1 MFKILPAGY
10 NYKKSS
16 WEVNKLNNVTL
27 IGRLTKDAELVKIEN
42 SKRSILKFILAV
54 EKRFVGRDGEKGA
67 DFISVSYFSGGA
79 EKLQQYLT
87 KGKLLGVTGKI
98 TTRSYTKDNVRKY
111 YTNVE
116 ADTIQ
121 FLEYKKE
128 TLA

>member
-1 MFKILPAGY
+1 M
-10 NYKKSS
+10 
-16 WEVNKLNNVTL
+16 NNVTL
-27 IGRLTKDAELVKIEN
+27 IGRLTKDAELFKIEN

-54 EKRFVGRDGEKGA
+54 DKNYLDKNGEKQT

-87 KGKLLGVTGKI
+87 KGRLLGVNGKI
-98 TTRSYTKDNVRKY
+98 TTKSYTKDNVRKY
-111 YTNVE
+111 YTSVE

-121 FLEYKKE
+121 FLEYKKK

>member
-1 MFKILPAGY
+1 M
-10 NYKKSS
+10 
-16 WEVNKLNNVTL
+16 NNVTL
-27 IGRLTKDAELVKIEN
+27 IGRLTRDADIIKIEN
-42 SKRSILKFILAV
+42 SKRSILRFVLAV
-54 EKRFVGRDGEKGA
+54 DKGFVNKEGQRKA

-87 KGKLLGVTGKI
+87 KGRLLGVTGKI
-98 TTRSYTKDNVRKY
+98 TTKSYLKDSVKKY

>member
-1 MFKILPAGY
+1 M
-10 NYKKSS
+10 
-16 WEVNKLNNVTL
+16 NNVTL
-27 IGRLTKDAELVKIEN
+27 IGRLTKDAELFKIEN
-42 SKRSILKFILAV
+42 SKRSVLKFILAV
-54 EKRFVGRDGEKGA
+54 DKNFVNKNGEKRA

-79 EKLQQYLT
+79 EKLQQYLK
-87 KGKLLGVTGKI
+87 KGRLLGVNGKI
-98 TTRSYTKDNVRKY
+98 TTKSYTRDNIKKY

>member
-1 MFKILPAGY
+1 M
-10 NYKKSS
+10 
-16 WEVNKLNNVTL
+16 NNVTL
-27 IGRLTKDAELVKIEN
+27 IGRLTKDAELFRIEN
-42 SKRSILKFILAV
+42 SKRSVLKFILAV
-54 EKRFVGRDGEKGA
+54 EKNFINKNGEKGA

-79 EKLQQYLT
+79 EKLQQYLK
-87 KGKLLGVTGKI
+87 KGRLLGVNGKI
-98 TTRSYTKDNVRKY
+98 TTKSYTRDNIKKY

>member
-1 MFKILPAGY
+1 MDIIIKKI
-10 NYKKSS
+10 S
-16 WEVNKLNNVTL
+16 WEVIYLNNVTL

-54 EKRFVGRDGEKGA
+54 DKDFMNRNGEKKV

-79 EKLQQYLT
+79 EKLQQYLK
-87 KGKLLGVTGKI
+87 KGRLLGVNGKI
-98 TTRSYTKDNVRKY
+98 TTRSYMKDNTRKY

-121 FLEYKKE
+121 FLEYNNKKE
-128 TLA
+128 TMA

>member
-1 MFKILPAGY
+1 M
-10 NYKKSS
+10 
-16 WEVNKLNNVTL
+16 NNVTL
-27 IGRLTKDAELVKIEN
+27 IGRLTKDAELFKIEN

-54 EKRFVGRDGEKGA
+54 DKNFIGKKGEEKQA

-79 EKLQQYLT
+79 EKLQQYLK
-87 KGKLLGVTGKI
+87 KGRLLGVSGKI
-98 TTRSYTKDNVRKY
+98 TTRSCIKGDTKRY

>member
-1 MFKILPAGY
+1 M
-10 NYKKSS
+10 
-16 WEVNKLNNVTL
+16 NNVTL
-27 IGRLTKDAELVKIEN
+27 IGRLTRDAELFKIEN

-54 EKRFVGRDGEKGA
+54 DKNYLNKQGERQA

-79 EKLQQYLT
+79 EKLQQYLK
-87 KGKLLGVTGKI
+87 KGRLLGVSGKI
-98 TTRSYTKDNVRKY
+98 TTKSYMKDNVRKY